1 MQRSNPTSIVVKE
14 VGYRFTK
21 FILLLSFA
29 VLLNAWA
36 TMNDGVNAK
45 AAGKEGTPPHGHVAL
60 ALSGS
65 PGAAL
70 SANELERFIA
80 LFGE

>member
-1 MQRSNPTSIVVKE
+1 
-14 VGYRFTK
+14 
-21 FILLLSFA
+21 
-29 VLLNAWA
+29 
-36 TMNDGVNAK
+36 MNDGVNAK

-70 SANELERFIA
+70 SANELERLIA
-80 LFGE
+80 LIGEQDLLVMSATAADSPLAPWALLSAAKAAELQYIQAT